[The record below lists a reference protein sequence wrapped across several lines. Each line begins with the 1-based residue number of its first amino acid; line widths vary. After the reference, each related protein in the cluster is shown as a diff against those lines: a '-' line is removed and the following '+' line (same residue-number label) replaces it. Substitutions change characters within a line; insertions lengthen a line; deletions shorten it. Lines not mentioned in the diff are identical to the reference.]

1 MAQLKVSEPAKV
13 AAPDLPRR
21 RGLVV
26 AISVLAGFVLTMI
39 WSAPFVDRVIGN
51 NVASTLLGHEPETPI
66 AGTLAGIAFAFV
78 SGLAGTFTACNIAA
92 FGAVA
97 PMIGQEQ
104 STRDRLLRAFQ
115 PLAWLAAG
123 MVVVS
128 ALYGALV
135 GLAGTSM
142 PQFSQNS
149 VQTGLVA
156 RNIQSMVVFGLI
168 GLALVYLG
176 LAALRLVPDPF
187 ARISERFPHA
197 RLFVVGALIGGF
209 LVGRPFPL
217 FRQLFRYAAES
228 GNPLFGAGAFVLQ
241 SLGNIALMAIVFAVL
256 MSRVGAPLRRWLA
269 AKPYRIALLTAV
281 GFIVAGAFTFLYWD
295 VRLLSFRGFFWYPTA
310 PWT

>member
-1 MAQLKVSEPAKV
+1 MAQLKVSEPAKT

-39 WSAPFVDRVIGN
+39 WSAPFVDRVIGG
-51 NVASTLLGHEPETPI
+51 NVASTLLGHDPEAPI
-66 AGTLAGIAFAFV
+66 AGTVAGIAFAFV

-92 FGAVA
+92 FGAVV
-97 PMIGQEQ
+97 PMIGEQ
-104 STRDRLLRAFQ
+104 QTARARLALALR

-128 ALYGALV
+128 ALYGAIV

-142 PQFSQNS
+142 PQFSQNPAQ
-149 VQTGLVA
+149 VGLGP
-156 RNIQSMVVFGLI
+156 RNIQSMVAFGLI
-168 GLALVYLG
+168 GLALIYLG
-176 LAALRLVPDPF
+176 LATLRLAPDPF
-187 ARISERFPHA
+187 ARTSGRFPHA
-197 RLFVVGALIGGF
+197 RLFFVGALIGGF

-241 SLGNIALMAIVFAVL
+241 SLGNIIVMAIIFVIL
-256 MSRVGAPLRRWLA
+256 MNRPGAPLRRWLA
-269 AKPYRIALLTAV
+269 AKPHRITLVTAV
-281 GFIVAGAFTFLYWD
+281 GFIVVGAFTLLYWD
-295 VRLLSFRGFFWYPTA
+295 VRLPSFRGFFWYPTA